1 METLDQMLYA
11 DVMGSDGRREPESV
25 RPCPEDLEGWP
36 MDLYEMLS
44 VNEVGYVSKTGLVID
59 LDEVGCMRR
68 SSAAYQQVV
77 VALLLLKLKVKDVR
91 PLISVGLV
99 MLRAAYS
106 VFQGGK

>member
-11 DVMGSDGRREPESV
+11 DVMEFDGRREPESV
-25 RPCPEDLEGWP
+25 RPCPEDREGWP
-36 MDLYEMLS
+36 MDWYEMLS
-44 VNEVGYVSKTGLVID
+44 VNEVGYVLKMGLEID

-91 PLISVGLV
+91 PS
-99 MLRAAYS
+99 
-106 VFQGGK
+106 